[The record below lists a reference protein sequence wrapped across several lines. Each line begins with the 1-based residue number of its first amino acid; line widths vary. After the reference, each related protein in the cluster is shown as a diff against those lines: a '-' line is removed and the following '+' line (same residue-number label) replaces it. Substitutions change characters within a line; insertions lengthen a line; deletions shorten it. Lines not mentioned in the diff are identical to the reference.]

1 MRYVSV
7 SARRQDG
14 EPVFSGV
21 FYSHDA
27 SEPIGQFARLLSK
40 TANPRDRFG
49 EATAVRL
56 HSIVDAMVP
65 ELIWTAYVSRGG

>member
-7 SARRQDG
+7 SASRRDG

-21 FYSHDA
+21 FYSHDP

-40 TANPRDRFG
+40 TANPGDSFG
-49 EATAVRL
+49 SVTAAKL
-56 HSIVDAMVP
+56 HDLVDAMVP
-65 ELIWTAYVSRGG
+65 ELIWTAHVSRGG